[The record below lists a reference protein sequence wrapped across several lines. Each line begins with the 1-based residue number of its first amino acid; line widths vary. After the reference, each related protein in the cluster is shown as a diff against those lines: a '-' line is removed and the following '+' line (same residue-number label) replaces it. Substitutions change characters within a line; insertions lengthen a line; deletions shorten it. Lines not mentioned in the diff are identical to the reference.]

1 MKTPT
6 FMPLYSLLIAA
17 ILFSAQAYGHAGHCE
32 DTDLGAT
39 MADMKKM
46 NKRLKKAVRKDD
58 FEAVTKYASALKKAG
73 LESAEYAPL
82 MYKGQAEKFA
92 SLEQDYQGY
101 YQKMDQVLTQ
111 MLAAASAQDS
121 EQVETLFDQLNN
133 NRKKAHKAFQKE
145 CH

>member
-1 MKTPT
+1 MKTPV
-6 FMPLYSLLIAA
+6 FMRLCALLLAA
-17 ILFSAQAYGHAGHCE
+17 FMLSTQAYGHAGHCE

-58 FEAVTKYASALKKAG
+58 FEAVTKYAAALKKAG
-73 LESAEYAPL
+73 TESAEYEPL

-92 SLEQDYQGY
+92 SLEDDYHAY
-101 YQKMDQVLTQ
+101 YQKMDQILTQ

-121 EQVETLFDQLNN
+121 EQVEALFDQLNG